1 MELIQLVTWNLSDI
15 VKAVDGELINAPVD
29 DIKISGVYHDSRNL
43 EKGALFVPIIA
54 ERNGHDFID
63 SAIQNGA
70 AASFW
75 SDDLEDAPANLPL
88 IKVEDTEEAFMAFGK
103 WYLEQVKPRVVG
115 ITGSNGK
122 TTTKDMTAAVLGTK
136 YRTHKTDANENNQLG
151 VPKTLLSM
159 PEDTEVLVLEMGMS
173 VPGEITILSKVGK
186 PEVAVVTMIGE
197 SHIQAFGSQ
206 EKLTEEKMSILDGLK
221 EDGLFI
227 HQANEQLITDQL
239 DDAIRDKTFGLED
252 TADIQALDINEE
264 IDSTSFTVK
273 RNDTESNETI
283 DITIPVPGSYN
294 VQNAMIATLIGLEF
308 GLTLEEA
315 KVGLEKLELTK
326 NRLEWIDGKNDIR
339 LLNDAYN
346 ASPSSMKAALGYFG
360 NAKVDNEKIA
370 VLGDILELGDQSKE
384 MHESIA
390 EAVKL
395 EKFKAVLL
403 YGEEMKNLFT
413 ILNDRDSDTHLEHF
427 TGEKDA
433 LIEEIEKITEPGDA
447 VLFKSSNGTDLLAVV
462 DTLRADKEEN

>member
-1 MELIQLVTWNLSDI
+1 MEMIQVGTWNLSDI
-15 VKAVDGELINAPVD
+15 VKAVNGELINPPVD
-29 DIKISGVYHDSRNL
+29 DIKISGVYHDSRKL
-43 EKGALFVPIIA
+43 EEGALFVPIIA
-54 ERNGHDFID
+54 ERNGHDFIE

-75 SDDLEDAPANLPL
+75 SDDLKDAPVNLPL
-88 IKVEDTEEAFMAFGK
+88 IKVEDTQEAFMIFGK
-103 WYLEQVKPRVVG
+103 WYLDQVKPRVVG

-122 TTTKDMTAAVLGTK
+122 TTSKDMTAAVLGTK
-136 YRTHKTDANENNQLG
+136 FNTHKTEGNENNQLG

-173 VPGEITILSKVGK
+173 APNEITILSKVGN

-197 SHIQAFGSQ
+197 SHIQAFGSR
-206 EKLTEEKMSILDGLK
+206 EKLTEEKMSILDGLT

-227 HQANEQLITDQL
+227 HQENEALITDRL
-239 DDAIRDKTFGLED
+239 DNTIRNKTFGLED
-252 TADIQALDINEE
+252 TADIQAYDINEKVE
-264 IDSTSFTVK
+264 STSFTLK
-273 RNDTESNETI
+273 RNDIDSNETI
-283 DITIPVPGSYN
+283 EVTIPVPGSYN

-308 GLTLEEA
+308 GLTLEEV
-315 KVGLEKLELTK
+315 KKGLENLELTK

-360 NAKVDNEKIA
+360 NTKVENEKIV

-390 EAVKL
+390 EAVEL
-395 EKFKAVLL
+395 NKFKAILL
-403 YGEEMKNLFT
+403 YGEEMKNLFA
-413 ILNDRDSDTHLEHF
+413 ILNDRDSTTYLAHF
-427 TGEKDA
+427 SGEKDA
-433 LIEEIEKITEPGDA
+433 LIEEIEKVTEPGDA
-447 VLFKSSNGTDLLAVV
+447 VLFKSSNGTDLLSVV
-462 DTLRADKEEN
+462 ETLRVDKEDN